1 MNYRLYINNDRG
13 SIIFYYKNH
22 ALLWKSLNF
31 NFSCSWTDAH
41 PLVVSYYKQYDN
53 LNVVDSKKHL
63 VSDTKKIVAM
73 QILLSLVLL

>member
-1 MNYRLYINNDRG
+1 MNYRLYINNDG
-13 SIIFYYKNH
+13 ESIIFYHKNH

-31 NFSCSWTDAH
+31 NFGCSWVEAH
-41 PLVVSYYKQYDN
+41 PLVVSYKRYDN
-53 LNVVDSKKHL
+53 LNVIDSKKKL

>member
-1 MNYRLYINNDRG
+1 MNYRLYIHNDRG

-31 NFSCSWTDAH
+31 SFSCSWTNAH
-41 PLVVSYYKQYDN
+41 PLVVSYKRYDN
-53 LNVVDSKKHL
+53 LNVIDSKKQL

-73 QILLSLVLL
+73 RILLSLVLL